1 MGVYRVVWL
10 GVVGTLLVI
19 GTGIAVVSVSP
30 GALISLA
37 LCAAIVG
44 PLIGAGVHAQT
55 RAPTM
60 PLPHYL
66 MAVTVLAAVGV
77 IAITGLIA
85 LVGAVALLCVALLA
99 TSSPP
104 VLRRLLHHERRAVPK
119 VAAAGEPPA
128 PTVLPAPMPPPSYA
142 SLTDVELCWRWRT
155 SFAAL
160 QHTASPGERLRLI
173 EIRSALLDE
182 LATRNPE
189 GFTRWMSSGARAASD
204 PARFLTPHHLDQ
216 PRRHDEH

>member
-10 GVVGTLLVI
+10 GVVGTLLVA
-19 GTGIAVVSVSP
+19 GAGIAVVSVPP
-30 GALISLA
+30 GALVPSA

-55 RAPTM
+55 RAPTVA
-60 PLPHYL
+60 LSHYL
-66 MAVTVLAAVGV
+66 IAVTVLAAVGV
-77 IAITGLIA
+77 IAVTGLIA
-85 LVGAVALLCVALLA
+85 LVGGVALLCVALLA
-99 TSSPP
+99 ATSPP
-104 VLRRLLHHERRAVPK
+104 GLRRLLHHERRPVPK
-119 VAAAGEPPA
+119 VAA
-128 PTVLPAPMPPPSYA
+128 VINPPPLAEPTPTPAYT
-142 SLTDVELCWRWRT
+142 SLTDADLCWRWRT

-173 EIRSALLDE
+173 ETRSALLDE

-204 PARFLTPHHLDQ
+204 PARFLTPHHTDQ
-216 PRRHDEH
+216 PGQHGER